1 METREVL
8 RAEHLRKTYRGRDVL
23 KDVTF
28 RLETGDAVALL
39 GPPGAGKTTL
49 LRILAGMA
57 FPEEGSI
64 SLFGS
69 AGEMALR
76 RARQQAGFLVG
87 APFGKKTFN
96 VEKNLRLRAGLYGK
110 PDREHIR
117 RLMKQLRIREADV
130 GGKRMSLL
138 LRGTQARCAIAAA
151 LVNKPRLLILDEPL
165 RDVDTEDLAPI
176 YSLLH
181 ELRESGTAMLLTGED
196 GELLRPVCSRAMF
209 LNEGVLTGPVPMEE
223 AKGFPAL

>member
-1 METREVL
+1 MEIREVL
-8 RAEHLRKTYRGRDVL
+8 RAEHLRKAYHGRDVL

-39 GPPGAGKTTL
+39 GPRGAGKTTL
-49 LRILAGMA
+49 LRILAGMT
-57 FPEEGSI
+57 FPEEGSV

-69 AGEMALR
+69 AGAAELR
-76 RARQQAGFLVG
+76 RARQQTGFLVD

-96 VEKNLRLRAGLYGK
+96 VEKNLLLRAGLYGK
-110 PDREHIR
+110 PDKGHIR

-138 LRGTQARCAIAAA
+138 LKGTQARCALAAA

-165 RDVDTEDLAPI
+165 RDIDTDDLGPV
-176 YSLLH
+176 YSLLN
-181 ELRESGTAMLLTGED
+181 ELRESGTAMLLTGEG
-196 GELLRPVCSRAMF
+196 GELLRPVCSRA
-209 LNEGVLTGPVPMEE
+209 LLLKEGVLTGPIPMKE
-223 AKGFPAL
+223 A